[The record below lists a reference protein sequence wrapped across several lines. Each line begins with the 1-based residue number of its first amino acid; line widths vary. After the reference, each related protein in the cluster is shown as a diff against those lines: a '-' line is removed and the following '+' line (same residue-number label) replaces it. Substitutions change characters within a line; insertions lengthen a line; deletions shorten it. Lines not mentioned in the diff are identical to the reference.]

1 MSKQCPNCRTAH
13 PDDLEFCPF
22 DGAAL
27 ADAPSDLPQ
36 ARPRK
41 FAGTRV
47 GMAVPKSATQELAA
61 RRSVVANPPPNASQA
76 TPQAG
81 STLRNLLDRGPLPT
95 DLAVARVALIA
106 ETLGTDGRLENL
118 TPDQVRYATEDGT
131 GNPVIQRDLKPG
143 VMEAATY
150 RAPEAGAGRLE
161 PAAQVYALGC
171 ILFEALTGQKPFR
184 ANGLDDLRRRH
195 ATAAAPAVRQVR
207 RDCVLPPVLEVE
219 LQRAMRKRPGD
230 RHAHPLAF
238 ATAIRAA
245 VRDDERSTLALGA
258 EEAAFLKQ
266 MLAGDTG
273 DRPPVLVAPPA
284 PVPTSPAPPAPP
296 APRRSVAG
304 PIVAGVLGV
313 LLLVGVVVG
322 VWLALRPPPSVVTVQ
337 VAAPSPPP
345 PVVPAPEPPPA
356 VDATVAVDAEEADDV
371 VVEDVDAGADVHTD
385 AESSRRRPPVH
396 HVKPT
401 RPGTPSQPT
410 KPKPHEPD
418 RPDNGPVTF

>member
-1 MSKQCPNCRTAH
+1 VSKQCPNCRTAH

-36 ARPRK
+36 AKPRK

-47 GMAVPKSATQELAA
+47 GMAVPKSATQELAT
-61 RRSVVANPPPNASQA
+61 RRRELSNRPSDVGQA
-76 TPQAG
+76 VSSAG
-81 STLRNLLDRGPLPT
+81 SSLRNLLDRGALPT
-95 DLAVARVALIA
+95 DLAVARLALVA
-106 ETLGTDGRLENL
+106 ETLGTDGRLEHL
-118 TPDQVRYATEDGT
+118 TPDLVRYASSDGT
-131 GNPVIQRDLKPG
+131 GNPTLQRDQKPDL
-143 VMEAATY
+143 MEAAAY

-171 ILFEALTGQKPFR
+171 MLFEALTGQKPFQ
-184 ANGLDDLRRRH
+184 ASGLDDLRRRH
-195 ATAAAPAVRQVR
+195 ASTAAPAVRQVR

-230 RHAHPLAF
+230 RHTHPLAF

-284 PVPTSPAPPAPP
+284 PVAALPAPPPQ
-296 APRRSVAG
+296 RRSVAG

-322 VWLALRPPPSVVTVQ
+322 VWLALRPPPTVVAVQ
-337 VAAPSPPP
+337 VAPPAPPP
-345 PVVPAPEPPPA
+345 PVAPTPELPPA
-356 VDATVAVDAEEADDV
+356 VDAAVAVDVEEAPDV
-371 VVEDVDAGADVHTD
+371 VVEDVDAGLDIRADAD
-385 AESSRRRPPVH
+385 SSRRRPPAH